1 MFGFGKGKVSAMK
14 FALKVRFSFE
24 QMWFSLACVVLMC
37 NTVYGGVSQIPV
49 NFISEYVTLPLPT
62 NNGALPVSRTSA
74 LQEGFAKGT
83 TSYIAPDP
91 VYEDPNQKV
100 ILQTS
105 YGPFQPSQELANVPA
120 SPEVRVPILQ
130 YVTPDNNDIVEATPS
145 LPKLPNYPIYL
156 LIQQLPLLNR
166 YPVNT
171 ISAPKSISSYSYQK
185 KQVYFSEPVRSSILY
200 QNSYQSYPSGQISQ
214 YY

>member
-1 MFGFGKGKVSAMK
+1 M
-14 FALKVRFSFE
+14 RFIFT
-24 QMWFSLACVVLMC
+24 CVVLC
-37 NTVYGGVSQIPV
+37 CFGSSVYGGVSQIPV

-62 NNGALPVSRTSA
+62 NNGALPVSQTSA
-74 LQEGFAKGT
+74 LQEGFVKGT
-83 TSYIAPDP
+83 TSYIAPLP

-100 ILQTS
+100 IQQTS
-105 YGPFQPSQELANVPA
+105 YGPFHPSQELINVPV

-171 ISAPKSISSYSYQK
+171 ISARQNIDNNVSVNRIQK
-185 KQVYFSEPVRSSILY
+185 KQVFFSEPVRSNLLY
-200 QNSYQSYPSGQISQ
+200 ENSFQSYPSGQISQ